1 MQPAKSLA
9 GNPLWNVR
17 ISGQMI
23 AFVLLRVL
31 LVLLLVAAN
40 AFFAA
45 AEFALV
51 SVRDTRIQQLID
63 ARRIGA
69 RILQRLHRRLDEVVN
84 GVQLGVTVVSLTL
97 GWIGEPMV
105 AHFVESFQFL
115 QKVPHAMV
123 YAHTIAIAIAF
134 GLITFMHVILGE
146 LVPKSLALQRA
157 EQVALAV
164 AAPMEVFLTLTRPVT
179 FIMGRA
185 AGYVL
190 RIFGLRKM
198 RQGPVHSPD
207 EVKLIV
213 SASRELGQIAQ
224 AQEEM
229 VHHALELE
237 NITAREVMVPRPDI
251 FSLPG
256 DLTLQEALEHVVEEQ
271 HSRVP
276 VYDPKSG
283 PEHIIGVLYAKD
295 LMRWVLRLT
304 ARPLQ
309 SLPAR
314 VFDMKIG
321 DMKIGDPKISEAKIG
336 EMKISQVMHDAL
348 VVPETKPLSEL
359 LDEFKERKRHMAIV
373 VDEFGSTAGLITVE
387 DILEQLVGEI
397 EDEFDVVPHQPSAL
411 GESKSL
417 VLDGTVGLRDLESQ
431 YDLLL
436 PRDAGF
442 ETLAGFMLS
451 RLQKIPA
458 MGDSCYYGGRR
469 FTVQE
474 MDGHR
479 ISRVKIEDVQP
490 VAVQAGA

>member
-1 MQPAKSLA
+1 M
-9 GNPLWNVR
+9 V
-17 ISGQMI
+17 

-31 LVLLLVAAN
+31 LILALVAAN

-51 SVRDTRIQQLID
+51 TIRETRIQQLIE

-69 RILQRLHRRLDEVVN
+69 RILQRLHRNLDEVVN

-105 AHFVESFQFL
+105 AHFVEGMHFL
-115 QKVPHAMV
+115 EKVPHAV
-123 YAHTIAIAIAF
+123 FYAHGIAFAIAF

-164 AAPMEVFLTLTRPVT
+164 AAPMDVWLTLTRPLIFV
-179 FIMGRA
+179 MSSSA
-185 AGYVL
+185 SSVL
-190 RIFGLRKM
+190 KAFGLRKM

-213 SASRELGQIAQ
+213 SASRELGQIA
-224 AQEEM
+224 ATQEEM
-229 VHHALELE
+229 VHNALDLE
-237 NITAREVMVPRPDI
+237 NITVREVMVPRPDI

-256 DLTLQEALEHVVEEQ
+256 SMTLQEALEKVVEEQ
-271 HSRVP
+271 HSRIP
-276 VYDPKSG
+276 VYDPASG
-283 PEHIIGVLYAKD
+283 PEHIIGVLYFKD
-295 LMRWVLRLT
+295 LMRWLRLRLV

-309 SLPAR
+309 AASSR
-314 VFDMKIG
+314 VAD
-321 DMKIGDPKISEAKIG
+321 
-336 EMKISQVMHDAL
+336 MKISQIMHDAL
-348 VVPETKPLSEL
+348 VVPESKPLAEL
-359 LDEFKERKRHMAIV
+359 LEEFKDRKRHMAIV

-397 EDEFDVVPHQPSAL
+397 EDEFDIISPEAAHL
-411 GESKSL
+411 GESKNL
-417 VLDGTVGLRDLESQ
+417 VLDGTIGLRDLEAQ

-458 MGDSCYYGGRR
+458 VGDSCYYGGKR
-469 FTVQE
+469 FVVEE
-474 MDGHR
+474 MEGHR
-479 ISRVKIEDVQP
+479 IARVRIEDAQP
-490 VAVQAGA
+490 AAAQAGD